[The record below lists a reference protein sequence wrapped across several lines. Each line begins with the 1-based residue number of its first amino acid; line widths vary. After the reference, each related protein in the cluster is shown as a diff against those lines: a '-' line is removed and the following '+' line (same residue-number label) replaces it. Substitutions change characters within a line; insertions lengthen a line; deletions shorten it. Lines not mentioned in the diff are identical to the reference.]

1 MKGAILEK
9 GERYYTQMSKIFAS
23 MNNAQK
29 NYNWLITDCVCY
41 PSNKQYNEM
50 LSKEYCWLS
59 GEQLTEMVDSED
71 FQWILAVLSGFE
83 KDIPLEQVL
92 KYELPYADGYT
103 GFWKNPISMQ
113 HPLSVIEIVP
123 WDSTLVL
130 VISKIDDIVDK
141 FQKYFPMSEDL
152 LEYNK

>member
-1 MKGAILEK
+1 MKGTILRK
-9 GERYYTQMSKIFAS
+9 GEKSYTRLTKIFFS
-23 MNNAQK
+23 FNNVQK
-29 NYNWLITDCVCY
+29 NYNWLITDCNCY
-41 PSNKQYNEM
+41 PKNKQFND
-50 LSKEYCWLS
+50 LLTKEYCWLS
-59 GEQLTEMVDSED
+59 GEQLTEMVHSED
-71 FQWILAVLSGFE
+71 FQWIWSVLSGFE

-92 KYELPYADGYT
+92 QYELPYADGYT

-130 VISKIDDIVDK
+130 VISKIDEIVDN
-141 FQKYFPMSEDL
+141 FQNYFPMSEDL